1 MLPETAPVTRELRV
15 EPMTPDLVR
24 QSLPLAQAVRS
35 GLSVEEWTAFC
46 TRTLDRADGETG
58 MDCVKDEQGYL
69 LGLMVYAVR
78 PDLTHGRVL
87 NVDPF
92 IAMDLYGRDLAA
104 KSLLVRIEELVR
116 LLACD
121 AVHIALD
128 GVETQFPRRCGP
140 HFSRFLEHGYHA
152 DGLRLCKPFKAA

>member
-1 MLPETAPVTRELRV
+1 MLAETAPVARHLTVAPL
-15 EPMTPDLVR
+15 TPALIR
-24 QSLPLAQAVRS
+24 QSLPLAQAVRA

-46 TRTLDRADGETG
+46 QRTLDRADDGTG

-69 LGLMVYAVR
+69 LGLMVYSVH

-92 IAMDLYGRDLAA
+92 IAMDLYGRDQAA
-104 KSLLVRIEELVR
+104 KAMLARIEALAG
-116 LLACD
+116 LLTCD

-152 DGLRLCKPFKAA
+152 DGLRMCKPFKAA